1 MSDTF
6 IDGVR
11 SVAVA
16 NGVARIELLRLV
28 RGGDSARLEPRVVG
42 TLMVPVSNLKA
53 VVTHLTTTL
62 EQIEANTRGRAGAA
76 DDVAHV
82 QDALERL

>member
-16 NGVARIELLRLV
+16 NGVARIELLRLA
-28 RGGDSARLEPRVVG
+28 RGDDPARLEPRVVG
-42 TLMVPVSNLKA
+42 TLMVPVSNLKG
-53 VVTHLTTTL
+53 VVSHLSTTL
-62 EQIEANTRGRAGAA
+62 EQIEANARGRLNTE
-76 DDVAHV
+76 DETAHV